1 MILVGI
7 NFSEKF
13 TYISLVKSSARES
26 NIVNI
31 DFGAFP
37 GLKNTVYYKDKKLLT
52 WPDILK
58 EKELTLENYI
68 PNLHLLLK

>member
-13 TYISLVKSSARES
+13 TYISLVKSSSRDS
-26 NIVNI
+26 NIINM
-31 DFGAFP
+31 DFGVFP
-37 GLKNTVYYKDKKLLT
+37 GLKNTVYYKNNKLLT

-58 EKELTLENYI
+58 ENDLTL
-68 PNLHLLLK
+68 